1 MGADVQSVKPSMMG
15 RGCGY
20 HPRLFKF
27 HMTRTEHLLVILA
40 EECGEVAQRAAKAL
54 RFSLEQIE
62 PGQTLTNADRI
73 SREIA
78 DLWAVIEMLDDTGAL
93 RMPVNSRELVA
104 KKRARIEEYFKLSR
118 ELGTL
123 EDD

>member
-1 MGADVQSVKPSMMG
+1 
-15 RGCGY
+15 
-20 HPRLFKF
+20 
-27 HMTRTEHLLVILA
+27 MTRTEHLLVILA